1 VVFVSNQQAQLK
13 DRQPLRYIETQDWE
27 QTAAIIGRF
36 FEAKAEDL
44 S

>member
-1 VVFVSNQQAQLK
+1 LQV
-13 DRQPLRYIETQDWE
+13 ETKEWE

-36 FEAKAEDL
+36 FDAKAEDL

>member
-1 VVFVSNQQAQLK
+1 V
-13 DRQPLRYIETQDWE
+13 ETKDWE

-44 S
+44 P